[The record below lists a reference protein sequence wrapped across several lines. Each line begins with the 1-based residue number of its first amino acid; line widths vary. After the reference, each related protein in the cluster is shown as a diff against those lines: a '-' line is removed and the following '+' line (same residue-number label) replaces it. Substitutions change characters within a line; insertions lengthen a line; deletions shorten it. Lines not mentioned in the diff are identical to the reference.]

1 MKAFLLVCL
10 IATSMMVNAI
20 DTPQDQELNA
30 QPDSPS
36 FLHVQIQQACQYC
49 CNGECCFSPANCVKG
64 KCNNVVAPTCV
75 QG

>member
-36 FLHVQIQQACQYC
+36 FLQLQACASC
-49 CNGECCFSPANCVKG
+49 CNGVCCLSAANCVKG
-64 KCNNVVAPTCV
+64 QCNNVIAPTCV

>member
-20 DTPQDQELNA
+20 EIPQA
-30 QPDSPS
+30 QVLSGQSDSPN
-36 FLHVQIQQACQYC
+36 FLHLKACASC
-49 CNGECCFSPANCVKG
+49 CNGVCCLSAANCVKG
-64 KCNNVVAPTCV
+64 VCNNVVAPTCV